1 MKKRKSD
8 KFILDADLITLRAV
22 VSVVDEGSFSGAAKK
37 IGRTQSAVS
46 LQIAKL
52 EERMDILLFE
62 RTSRSLAQTPAGEVF
77 TAYARRIL
85 DLADE
90 AYAAVGSPVIS

>member
-1 MKKRKSD
+1 MKKRKSA
-8 KFILDADLITLRAV
+8 KFMLVADLITLRAV
-22 VSVVDEGSFSGAAKK
+22 VAVVDEGSFSGAAKY

-52 EERMDILLFE
+52 EKRMDIRLFE
-62 RTSRSLAQTPAGEVF
+62 RTSRPIAQTPVGEVF

-85 DLADE
+85 ELADE
-90 AYAAVGSPVIS
+90 AYAR